1 MKDQA
6 RQLAREALETLLDQ
20 ARRSRDQEER
30 VPDTL
35 VQEADW
41 QGLAFMLDGEELLAA
56 MNELRELL
64 PWPEAVTPVPGTQ
77 SWMLGLANVRGELL
91 PVVDLQQFVGGD
103 PTPIDDRCR
112 ILVIRNRGNSTGL
125 LVPVVLGMRHMP
137 VEQRRDNQDIE
148 GRLGRYI
155 YDLFE
160 VDGRT
165 WRVFSM
171 AALANDEKFLSAAR
185 Q

>member
-1 MKDQA
+1 MKDEA
-6 RQLAREALETLLDQ
+6 RQLAREALETLVDQ
-20 ARRSRDQEER
+20 ARRSHDQKAR

-41 QGLAFMLDGEELLAA
+41 QGLAFVLDGEELLAA

-64 PWPEAVTPVPGTQ
+64 PWPEAVTPVPGTHG
-77 SWMLGLANVRGELL
+77 WMLGLANVRGELL
-91 PVVDLQQFVGGD
+91 PVVDLQQFLGGD
-103 PTPIDDRCR
+103 PTVLDDRCR
-112 ILVIRNRGNSTGL
+112 VLVIRNRGNSTGL
-125 LVPVVLGMRHMP
+125 LVPAVIGMRHMP
-137 VEQRRDNQDIE
+137 LYQRRDNQDVG
-148 GRLGRYI
+148 GRLGRFI

-160 VDGRT
+160 VDGRI

-171 AALANDEKFLSAAR
+171 AALANDENFLSAAR